1 MSDEKSAWHI
11 ANAKQTVVFIVRS
24 NNSFSYLLLCNK
36 QCLSGRHWSCLQF
49 GALLNNTNE

>member
-36 QCLSGRHWSCLQF
+36 QCLSGRHWSCFQF
-49 GALLNNTNE
+49 GALLNNMNE